1 MRASGMTSDRM
12 DGAAAA
18 LAAGDIDAA
27 LAAYRRALD
36 DGTVDGVSGLLG
48 LAVCHGRRRQW
59 VDAENALK
67 SVIGLDPQ
75 CGVAYAY
82 LGAVRLEQGKV
93 EAALDDLDQAL
104 ALAPADTLVRLKRG
118 EGFFRLGRLSEAEA
132 ECREAVFLADSNP
145 VIRDYARTLLLGIRR
160 ELAGSLSRDIPHP
173 AAGLSRIWQ
182 GVRARF
188 DRLDSPVAV
197 DSRQEENV

>member
-1 MRASGMTSDRM
+1 MRARGMTSDRM

-36 DGTVDGVSGLLG
+36 DGTVDSVTGLLG
-48 LAVCHGRRRQW
+48 LTICHGRRRQW
-59 VDAENALK
+59 VAAENALK

-75 CGVAYAY
+75 SGIAYAY

-93 EAALDDLDQAL
+93 EAACDDLDRAL

-118 EGFFRLGRLSEAEA
+118 EAFFRLGRLSEAEA
-132 ECREAVFLADSNP
+132 ECREAVFLADANP

-160 ELAGSLSRDIPHP
+160 ELARSLSRDIVAPG
-173 AAGLSRIWQ
+173 AGLSRLWQ

-188 DRLDSPVAV
+188 DRLDSPLAV
-197 DSRQEENV
+197 DSTQEGNV